1 MSELRFILL
10 ILICAVYLPDI
21 NAQEYA
27 RRIISY
33 DFESESF
40 DTLDAVEISSVK
52 SFDATPQMRAFNKR
66 PTAVL
71 PSNIDF
77 SEDNLVPSTLF
88 SNPIVAAENF
98 DIEKYPISTA
108 VKLFNTNN
116 GGRGDLC
123 SGVMISE
130 QHVLSSAHC
139 IFQAYTTNVNIKS
152 VSAEIFFDASLD
164 IERTYS
170 SKVKKIYFLEDWNI
184 SFGED
189 MAIYELEENIGSMSG
204 WMSIGYNEDDSYFEN
219 MHMHKLAYPSYNT
232 PFNDFPFNGDTL
244 YYSHGNIDF
253 VNDNFLGVRKHL
265 NGVGGESGSPIFEHI
280 EGENCIAYGVLTW
293 LGNYSHSRFNKERY
307 YAFSDILSENEIS
320 TAIHEAFEDVQL
332 NLYPNPAT
340 SQINLKFNT
349 RVPNNTMA
357 SIYDVNGRLLHQS
370 EIESSSTKINIENL
384 PKGVLY
390 LHLSQKS
397 QIVLTKAFLKY

>member
-1 MSELRFILL
+1 M
-10 ILICAVYLPDI
+10 ILICVVYLPDI

-27 RRIISY
+27 RHIISY
-33 DFESESF
+33 DFESGKF
-40 DTLDAVEISSVK
+40 DTLDAVELTSAK
-52 SFDATPQMRAFNKR
+52 SFDATPQMQTLDRLGIE
-66 PTAVL
+66 VL
-71 PSNIDF
+71 PKDIDY

-88 SNPIVAAENF
+88 SKPIVASENF
-98 DIEKYPISTA
+98 DIQKYPISTA

-130 QHVLSSAHC
+130 RHVLSSAHC
-139 IFQAYTTNVNIKS
+139 VFQAYTTNVNIKS
-152 VSAEIFFDASLD
+152 VTAEIFFDVSLD

-170 SKVKKIYFLEDWNI
+170 SRVKKIYFMEDWNI

-189 MAIYELEENIGSMSG
+189 MAIFELEENIGSMSG

-253 VNDNFLGVRKHL
+253 VNENFLGVKKHL
-265 NGVGGESGSPIFEHI
+265 SGVGGESGSPIFEHV

-307 YAFSDILSENEIS
+307 YAFSDIIAENEIS
-320 TAIHEAFEDVQL
+320 TAIHESYEDVRL

-340 SQINLKFNT
+340 SYINLRFNSS
-349 RVPNNTMA
+349 VPKNTIA
-357 SIYDVNGRLLHQS
+357 SIYDVNGRLLHRSGINSS
-370 EIESSSTKINIENL
+370 ETKISIENL
-384 PKGVLY
+384 PKGMLY
-390 LHLSQKS
+390 LHLSKNN